1 MITEALVCIA
11 VAVYFEA
18 RGEPSDGQ
26 LAVAQVVRNR
36 VVSKDYPDEACQVV
50 KQGYYWAGNPIRDMC
65 QFSFWCDGKS
75 DNPRNRQLFYNSLY
89 IAWLSGEQPDTTG
102 GATHYHNTTV
112 YPEWAYSGT
121 ITIKIH
127 QHVFYRG
134 IE

>member
-1 MITEALVCIA
+1 MITESLMCIA
-11 VAVYFEA
+11 IAVYFEA

-26 LAVAQVVRNR
+26 VAVAQVVRNR
-36 VVSKDYPDEACQVV
+36 MDSPEYPNDACEVV
-50 KQGYYWAGNPIRDMC
+50 KQGYYWKQSPIRDRC

-75 DNPRNRQLFYNSLY
+75 DNPQNTQLFYNSLY

-121 ITIKIH
+121 IIIKIH

>member
-1 MITEALVCIA
+1 MITESLMCIA
-11 VAVYFEA
+11 IAVYFEA

-26 LAVAQVVRNR
+26 VAVAQVVRNR
-36 VVSKDYPDEACQVV
+36 IESPEYPNDACEVV
-50 KQGYYWAGNPIRDMC
+50 KQGYYWKQYPIRDKC

-75 DNPRNRQLFYNSLY
+75 DNPQNTQLLYNALY
-89 IAWLSGEQPDTTG
+89 IAWLSGQQADTTG
-102 GATHYHNTTV
+102 GATHYHTTTV

-127 QHVFYRG
+127 KHVFYRG